1 MEGSMQPSVQE
12 RTSEQ
17 VIPEHSSST
26 SSVKFRSNYD
36 SLLKEVLD
44 ESSEDEQEI
53 QINSFDI
60 DVNAATAELPVE
72 LRAALEDRALAE
84 KYLANL
90 RSFMSQHQR
99 SLSITSVQSMKG
111 EHPAQ
116 NGQAY
121 SSLEDNA
128 PSFGNTQAPKE
139 LYPFAK
145 FLDSPSRNIRLVHG
159 IQSVALLEQKFNA
172 LRIPELE
179 LPSMPETTIRAKL
192 DELDKIKDDLRIHL
206 QGGPLASHDRNNDIS
221 ASAKQKKISQLLE
234 DVVREIGF
242 YEEFAN
248 KSKYLSLENIL
259 NESDSSE
266 DEFMDSETLDTESG
280 INNFDS
286 LSDISKSSTP
296 NAMLAAT
303 SPNMKLSPNLLS
315 PASVSQG
322 NLFSPSSSPS
332 RRVASNSPDV
342 KSFPAS
348 LLRVKSSNP
357 SISSSLSRH
366 SSDPGFQL
374 GSDTYKGSP
383 GSQLNNDLSRELSI
397 TIGENEKENVEPWE
411 AFKWTPLRKISDDL
425 HSEAVRHSGGL
436 ATVMAVSGVIA
447 IGTTRGLVLVYD
459 YSQNLRC
466 ILRDESQSNDVGPV
480 TSIAISADHSGIA
493 CGYSQ
498 GSIVVWDLTYPNQ
511 PVRTIH
517 PIPHSQVPGVSTG
530 GSQPAPRKEGHI
542 QGAAILHIGFIGLKK
557 TEIVSGDDRGMA
569 FYHVLYKVVMVNAI
583 ETTRILGRYQ
593 NLSLENSTNRKISQP
608 VAGLSSDSSAAKPK
622 RPSTVFAMQPLPLG
636 QAMHVAETFGLVA
649 LLTPYKMIIVG
660 LKPSPQTQYKYVKPK
675 SPTHFHHNAIAAKLS
690 SEDQPTATAENTSE
704 SLSGCLAW
712 LPVMKLGGVRPN
724 ANGKADKR
732 DDDNKSDP
740 TLAFSW
746 GPHLVIIQVAVES
759 HHASKS
765 KDPSR
770 SSVVATSSR
779 NKYGR
784 LEFTKCGEWRCR
796 DNIVA
801 LQWINR
807 QILIILTA
815 NDNMIVFDPKTMI
828 ETERVNIKSKKLVFH
843 DSFTAA
849 LKDLAQETMVADGKF
864 ANSIDETTTVSSRI
878 IEMAYHHS
886 LRSYKGRLFLLGVDH
901 VFIGTLLSWA
911 DRIIA
916 LVQSGDFLEGIAL
929 ATSFYMGKS
938 TQTVLGLPEDEHA
951 RHQIVGD
958 KLLELLGASLN
969 YTFSSTRT
977 YEGMVDEMSG
987 GGSVLFHD
995 LALGCTEA
1003 CVRMNNQDY
1012 LYDVAYERF
1021 ADAGVKGVFLEVL
1034 EPYILQNELYDIPP
1048 AIMKDLVAHYSH
1060 RRLFSRLENIIWHV
1074 NPQCLDI
1081 DQVIS
1086 TCQRESLYSAMIYVW
1101 NRSMNDYVSP
1111 VVELLKVIRLVLKA
1125 ENPNTSETT
1134 GAEYFLRLSSLAS
1147 QNLPTAADVAN
1158 ATLKAEAM
1166 RDGAEQIFN
1175 YLKSVL
1181 TGKLYPDNTSLPSQ
1195 ESNIARSAVYSFI
1208 FSGRCVVWP
1217 RVGGKLIL
1225 TAEGGDGSSEPTYPY
1240 LRLLL
1245 RFNAVKFL
1253 DALEIAFEDPWL
1265 NGSDDMLSS
1274 GFDDEMPGKVVSR
1287 QIIINTLLD
1296 VIGGQNSSTPKPNPI
1311 PSISASTVK
1320 SSGSDINGIASA
1332 HLTRSAQDTQ
1342 QYENLIYLYIFISRN
1357 LHKYTTF
1364 ILLPPTI
1371 LHRILRTLSEEHDPS
1386 TRDARE
1392 LAVQNLLTVYTP
1404 TEEDQMV
1411 LLYEEAGFCKVLEK
1425 IYRRDNKY
1433 RKLVETYIKDTSRYA
1448 TLFESIEELIDVK
1461 SKLTEKQKTE
1471 VRQAVL
1477 VRISR
1482 LVEIDGQKTAELVQ
1496 RYFGGDHEDMLRRL
1510 EDEQEV
1516 DEEESRVAIDQHVF
1530 FYLRGLLEPVLPQP
1544 EQGDSKNTKSA
1555 DTSPVLDQT
1564 WQKMVPDVDAKLHE
1578 RYVDLMCR
1586 FDPSGVYNYLNT
1598 TLDVN
1603 YNLTTVLQTCEKYG
1617 VLDAVV
1623 WIMEKSGD
1631 PHGALAKVLDIV
1643 KAQITI
1649 VLDLVKQHHTKNTQG
1664 DTKPWT
1670 LYEQNTVNDC
1680 LTRIRG
1686 VLRVGTHLCENSS
1699 RKLALANS
1707 TVDNSQDDSQGF
1719 ASLMML
1725 TSPSTLTR
1733 QINLKNSNSS
1743 SSAPFLSSRT
1753 RSHKST
1759 AENESEGLWFKLL
1772 DTYVESSISV
1782 IAATSGAIAKG
1793 SVERQASNMPSSL
1806 HDLIVSS
1813 FKSFVQSI
1821 LTSLLLSTS
1830 SPHVSL
1836 PRLLLR
1842 LIQSQAHGDTT
1853 FADFRDIFLGMLD
1866 TYKYEGHLLEMTNRL
1881 FEQDLF
1887 VGVRSVIQKK
1897 SRGWRPRRIVCE
1909 ICHLTLLDLS
1919 ILQKPFAFDLEEDDV
1934 QADKNDQAL
1943 ANADQA
1949 EPSTSQPVASPSKPS
1964 DGIVLF
1970 RCGHG
1975 YHRACL
1981 EMQLGSNPLKNWA
1994 CMLCDN
2000 VSAVARGKQPIQ

>member
-1 MEGSMQPSVQE
+1 M
-12 RTSEQ
+12 R
-17 VIPEHSSST
+17 I
-26 SSVKFRSNYD
+26 
-36 SLLKEVLD
+36 
-44 ESSEDEQEI
+44 
-53 QINSFDI
+53 
-60 DVNAATAELPVE
+60 ATA
-72 LRAALEDRALAE
+72 
-84 KYLANL
+84 
-90 RSFMSQHQR
+90 
-99 SLSITSVQSMKG
+99 
-111 EHPAQ
+111 
-116 NGQAY
+116 
-121 SSLEDNA
+121 
-128 PSFGNTQAPKE
+128 
-139 LYPFAK
+139 
-145 FLDSPSRNIRLVHG
+145 
-159 IQSVALLEQKFNA
+159 
-172 LRIPELE
+172 
-179 LPSMPETTIRAKL
+179 
-192 DELDKIKDDLRIHL
+192 
-206 QGGPLASHDRNNDIS
+206 
-221 ASAKQKKISQLLE
+221 
-234 DVVREIGF
+234 
-242 YEEFAN
+242 
-248 KSKYLSLENIL
+248 KYLSLENIL

-286 LSDISKSSTP
+286 LSDVSKSSGP
-296 NAMLAAT
+296 NVMFAT
-303 SPNMKLSPNLLS
+303 SPSMPSTPALLS
-315 PASVSQG
+315 PSALPQG
-322 NLFSPSSSPS
+322 NLFSPSTSPA
-332 RRVASNSPDV
+332 RRVTSNSPDAR
-342 KSFPAS
+342 SFPAS
-348 LLRVKSSNP
+348 LLRVKSSSA
-357 SISSSLSRH
+357 SISSSRSRH
-366 SSDPGFQL
+366 SSEQDFQWN
-374 GSDTYKGSP
+374 SDTYKGSP
-383 GSQLNNDLSRELSI
+383 GSNINQDLSRELSM
-397 TIGENEKENVEPWE
+397 TLGESEKDNLEPWE
-411 AFKWTPLRKISDDL
+411 AFKWTPLRKISDHL

-436 ATVMAVSGVIA
+436 PTVMAVSGVIA
-447 IGTTRGLVLVYD
+447 IGTTRGLVLIYD

-466 ILRDESQSNDVGPV
+466 ILGDESQSNDAGPV
-480 TSIAISADHSGIA
+480 TSIAISADHTGIA
-493 CGYSQ
+493 CGYSR
-498 GSIVVWDLTYPNQ
+498 GSIVIWDLAYPNQ
-511 PVRTIH
+511 PVRKIH
-517 PIPHSQVPGVSTG
+517 PIPYSQVPGASSG

-542 QGAAILHIGFIGLKK
+542 QDSAILHIGFVGLKK

-593 NLSLENSTNRKISQP
+593 NLSLESASAGKLSQP

-675 SPTHFHHNAIAAKLS
+675 TSSHFHHNPVISKGLAN
-690 SEDQPTATAENTSE
+690 EQPNTPLDSISE
-704 SLSGCLAW
+704 SLSGCLSW
-712 LPVMKLGGVRPN
+712 LPVMKLGGVKSHQ
-724 ANGKADKR
+724 NGKADKK

-746 GPHLVIIQVAVES
+746 GQHLIIIQVAVES
-759 HHASKS
+759 HLTNKS

-807 QILIILTA
+807 QILIILTS
-815 NDNMIVFDPKTMI
+815 NDSMIVFDPKTMT

-843 DSFTAA
+843 DSFTTA
-849 LKDLAQETMVADGKF
+849 LKDLAQETMASDAKF
-864 ANSIDETTTVSSRI
+864 TPSGDNNHSVGHRI

-901 VFIGTLLSWA
+901 IFIGTLLSWA

-929 ATSFYMGKS
+929 ATSFYIGKS

-958 KLLELLGASLN
+958 KLLELLNASLN

-1003 CVRMNNQDY
+1003 CIRMNNQDF
-1012 LYDVAYERF
+1012 LFDVAYERF

-1034 EPYILQNELYDIPP
+1034 EPYVLQNELCDFPP

-1060 RRLFSRLENIIWHV
+1060 KRYFTRLENIIWHV

-1086 TCQRESLYSAMIYVW
+1086 TCQREGLYSAMIFVW

-1111 VVELLKVIRLVLKA
+1111 VVELLKVIRMVLKA
-1125 ENPNTSETT
+1125 ENSNTVETA
-1134 GAEYFLRLSSLAS
+1134 GAEYFLRLHSTAS
-1147 QNLPTAADVAN
+1147 NSFPTVADVAS
-1158 ATLKAEAM
+1158 ATIKAESM
-1166 RDGAEQIFN
+1166 REGAEHIFN
-1175 YLKSVL
+1175 YLKSIL
-1181 TGKLYPDNTSLPSQ
+1181 TGRLYPDNTPLPSQ
-1195 ESNIARSAVYSFI
+1195 ESNVARSAVYSFI

-1217 RVGGKLIL
+1217 RMGGKLIL

-1253 DALEIAFEDPWL
+1253 DALEVAFEDPWL

-1296 VIGGQNSSTPKPNPI
+1296 VIGGANSPPAPRPNPI

-1320 SSGSDINGIASA
+1320 SSGSDLNGIL
-1332 HLTRSAQDTQ
+1332 HNNRSAKATPQHQ
-1342 QYENLIYLYIFISRN
+1342 NLIYLYIFISRN

-1371 LHRILRTLSEEHDPS
+1371 LHRILRTLAEEHDAA
-1386 TRDARE
+1386 TQDARE
-1392 LAVQNLLTVYTP
+1392 QAVQNLLTVYTP
-1404 TEEDQMV
+1404 TEADQMV
-1411 LLYEEAGFCKVLEK
+1411 LLYEEAGFCQVLEN
-1425 IYRRDNKY
+1425 IYRRDSKY
-1433 RKLVETYIKDTSRYA
+1433 RKLVETYIKDTKRFA
-1448 TLFESIEELIDVK
+1448 TLFDSIEELIDVK
-1461 SKLTEKQKTE
+1461 SKLTDRQKAD

-1477 VRISR
+1477 LRIPR

-1516 DEEESRVAIDQHVF
+1516 DDEESRLAVDQHVF
-1530 FYLRGLLEPVLPQP
+1530 FYLRGLLEPVVPQP
-1544 EQGDSKNTKSA
+1544 DQDDTTASKPIDFTA
-1555 DTSPVLDQT
+1555 VLDQT

-1578 RYVDLMCR
+1578 RYVDLMCQ

-1598 TLDVN
+1598 TLDVS
-1603 YNLTTVLQTCEKYG
+1603 YNLTTVLKSCEKYD

-1631 PHGALAKVLDIV
+1631 PQGALTKVLDIV
-1643 KAQITI
+1643 REQITI
-1649 VLDLVKQHHTKNTQG
+1649 VLNLLRQHHSMSGQENLP
-1664 DTKPWT
+1664 PWT
-1670 LYEQNTVNDC
+1670 LTEQNIVNEC

-1707 TVDNSQDDSQGF
+1707 TVVSQDDNQGF

-1733 QINLKNSNSS
+1733 QINSKHSNSAT
-1743 SSAPFLSSRT
+1743 SAPFLSPRAFV
-1753 RSHKST
+1753 HKPN
-1759 AENESEGLWFKLL
+1759 AENESEDLWFKLL

-1782 IAATSGAIAKG
+1782 IAAIGGATNKG
-1793 SVERQASNMPSSL
+1793 SLDRQPIHMPSNL

-1842 LIQSQAHGDTT
+1842 LIQSQAKGDTT

-1919 ILQKPFAFDLEEDDV
+1919 ILQKPFAFDVDDNDV
-1934 QADKNDQAL
+1934 TSDQAHL
-1943 ANADQA
+1943 ALEGGEQG
-1949 EPSTSQPVASPSKPS
+1949 ESSTSPRALTAPSNSK

-1981 EMQLGSNPLKNWA
+1981 EMQLGTNPLFTWV
-1994 CMLCDN
+1994 CMQCDQ
-2000 VSAVARGKQPIQ
+2000 VSAVARGKQPVP